1 MIDYVQG
8 MIDSFLL
15 ILDQTIKLQYQQV
28 KIYLKWMKTVQKLKT
43 IKQKNL
49 YFYCK
54 RFIWAQPNIYQ
65 TIAFFCIQ
73 VKDPNQNDW
82 DKLIWLLKHLNT
94 IKNNKLILSINDIHI
109 IKWYAYI
116 VLLYTLIFEVILEEW
131 WHMVKVYY
139 NLYLEKKLNMQNN
152 IKGELVRAD
161 NMSIMIL

>member
-54 RFIWAQPNIYQ
+54 RFI
-65 TIAFFCIQ
+65 
-73 VKDPNQNDW
+73 
-82 DKLIWLLKHLNT
+82 
-94 IKNNKLILSINDIHI
+94 
-109 IKWYAYI
+109 
-116 VLLYTLIFEVILEEW
+116 
-131 WHMVKVYY
+131 
-139 NLYLEKKLNMQNN
+139 
-152 IKGELVRAD
+152 
-161 NMSIMIL
+161 